1 MNERMFSILIVDD
14 EPDYRETLSLLFETL
29 GYRTAQAGSAEEALT
44 LLEQRFFPLVVT
56 DMMMEGMSGIDLLKI
71 VKANYSDEIEVI
83 MVTGYGSIETAVE
96 TMKIGAFGYFIK
108 SHDPA
113 ELRQEIEKAVEC
125 LEARKR
131 KLIDSSQD
139 SFVIGSR
146 NPQMARIWALINKV
160 ADSNANVLIT
170 GESGTG
176 KEIVAKRLHDLSS
189 RRDRPFVPINCQSM
203 PPGLIE
209 SELFGYE
216 KGAFT
221 GAGDRHIGK
230 LEQGSGGTVF
240 LDEIGD
246 MSMDIQV
253 KLLRTLE
260 NHQIERIGSTQS
272 VDVNFR
278 VVSATNKDIRKEVEE
293 GNFREDLM
301 YRINTFEIHIPPLR
315 DRREDIPDLVECFI
329 RKYAA
334 ETGKYISGMSD
345 DTKNYLMNY
354 SYPGNIREL
363 KNIVERLVILAPK
376 DGILSLED
384 GRPESGAEGTEGGR
398 VSHIESYKEA
408 KRDFEIRYIR
418 DVLKREDGNITW
430 AAEAMGLSRR
440 QLFNKIKELNIR
452 VD

>member
-315 DRREDIPDLVECFI
+315 DRREDIPDFVEYFI

-334 ETGKYISGMSD
+334 ETGKYIRGMSD

-363 KNIVERLVILAPK
+363 KNIVERLVILASK

-384 GRPESGAEGTEGGR
+384 GRPESGEEGTEGGR
-398 VSHIESYKEA
+398 VSHIEPYKEA

-418 DVLKREDGNITW
+418 DVLKREGGNITW

>member
-189 RRDRPFVPINCQSM
+189 RRDRPFVP
-203 PPGLIE
+203 
-209 SELFGYE
+209 
-216 KGAFT
+216 K
-221 GAGDRHIGK
+221 H
-230 LEQGSGGTVF
+230 
-240 LDEIGD
+240 
-246 MSMDIQV
+246 
-253 KLLRTLE
+253 
-260 NHQIERIGSTQS
+260 
-272 VDVNFR
+272 
-278 VVSATNKDIRKEVEE
+278 
-293 GNFREDLM
+293 
-301 YRINTFEIHIPPLR
+301 
-315 DRREDIPDLVECFI
+315 
-329 RKYAA
+329 AA
-334 ETGKYISGMSD
+334 
-345 DTKNYLMNY
+345 
-354 SYPGNIREL
+354 
-363 KNIVERLVILAPK
+363 
-376 DGILSLED
+376 
-384 GRPESGAEGTEGGR
+384 RP
-398 VSHIESYKEA
+398 Y
-408 KRDFEIRYIR
+408 
-418 DVLKREDGNITW
+418 
-430 AAEAMGLSRR
+430 
-440 QLFNKIKELNIR
+440 
-452 VD
+452 

>member
-146 NPQMARIWALINKV
+146 NPQMARIWALVNKV

-221 GAGDRHIGK
+221 GAGNRHIGK

-278 VVSATNKDIRKEVEE
+278 VVSATNKDIRKAVDE

-301 YRINTFEIHIPPLR
+301 YRINTFEIHVPPLR

-376 DGILSLED
+376 DGILSLE
-384 GRPESGAEGTEGGR
+384 GNRPESGAECPEVGR
-398 VSHIESYKEA
+398 VGYIESYKDA

-418 DVLKREDGNITW
+418 DVLKREGGNITW